1 MIHYEK
7 EMAREPKENVRGGSG
22 RYECTHLFTPAEV
35 DKTTL
40 FARNVLPAGVS
51 IGVHPH
57 NTEGEAY
64 VILRGRAVVTEDGQ
78 EYELGPGDAE
88 YCTGGHTHGI
98 RNPGPEEM
106 EFLAII
112 MK

>member
-1 MIHYEK
+1 MIRYSK
-7 EMAREPKENVRGGSG
+7 DMPQEPKENVRGGVG
-22 RYECTHLFTPAEV
+22 KYTYTQMFTREEV

-40 FARNVLPAGVS
+40 FGKNVLPAGVS
-51 IGVHPH
+51 IGEHPH
-57 NTEGEAY
+57 GTEGEAY
-64 VILRGRAVVTEDGQ
+64 VILKGNGIMIEDGK
-78 EYELGPGDAE
+78 EYEVGPGDAE

-98 RNPGPEEM
+98 RNPGPGDL